1 MVVAGDAAPDVAW
14 LGGVA
19 FGLDRQVADDADALA
34 GRGVLKGDPGWPHGV
49 DLADGWAVLPCNR
62 AAGPAEEDVGDRG
75 PLAGGGALVDTP
87 AHAPAAATS
96 SSDAGGVSCRRL
108 GAAGLAASADPPT
121 RPRASAGP
129 VAGPVIAS
137 LFMSPALTR

>member
-19 FGLDRQVADDADALA
+19 FGLDRQVADDADACA
-34 GRGVLKGDPGWPHGV
+34 GGGVLKGDPGWPHGV

-75 PLAGGGALVDTP
+75 PAGRRRRFGRRRARPPRGCSAVPGRRSGGTL
-87 AHAPAAATS
+87 
-96 SSDAGGVSCRRL
+96 
-108 GAAGLAASADPPT
+108 
-121 RPRASAGP
+121 RP
-129 VAGPVIAS
+129 
-137 LFMSPALTR
+137 